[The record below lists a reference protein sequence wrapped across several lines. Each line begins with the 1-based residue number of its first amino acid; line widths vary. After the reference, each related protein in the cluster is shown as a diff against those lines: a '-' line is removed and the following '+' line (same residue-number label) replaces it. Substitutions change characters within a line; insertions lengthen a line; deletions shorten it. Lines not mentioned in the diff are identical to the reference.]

1 MTRHLSRRHFIQHL
15 GAGSGLAL
23 APHAR
28 GHLFRPRPRVAAIFT
43 EFRFRSHAY
52 DILENFFA
60 PYLFR
65 GQLHDPGVD
74 IVSFYADQFPSEDMA
89 RRAARDHGIP
99 LYKSIDKALCQG
111 GHQLD
116 VDAVL
121 LIGEHGDYPVN
132 ARGQKM
138 YPRKQFFDQCVE
150 VMQRS
155 GRFVPLFNDKHLSY
169 RWDWARQMYEVARAN
184 KMPLMAGSSVPLA
197 QRVPMISLPHRA
209 VVEEAVSIHGGGL
222 ESYDFHGLELL
233 QSLIE
238 ARRGGETG
246 VSQVEVL
253 RGEQLQQA
261 LESGRISRDLVQQA
275 MRAEIEGGFQRQ
287 PWPGRDASTVA
298 RPITPEMFFRINHG
312 LLLKYRDGT
321 RASVLSIA
329 DSSDRWNFSCRLQGE
344 STPLA
349 TSLYNGPWG
358 NRCLFKALSH
368 AIQQMFIHG
377 RPSYPVE
384 RTLLVSGILDAAMT
398 SHQEG
403 GQPVSTPEL
412 EFTYRPTRLDRFRE
426 NGESWK
432 VITIDSPQPPLFE
445 PGDARWL
452 ESTGR

>member
-1 MTRHLSRRHFIQHL
+1 MIRHLSRRHFIQHL

-28 GHLFRPRPRVAAIFT
+28 GSLFRPRPRVAAVFT

-253 RGEQLQQA
+253 HGEQLQQA
-261 LESGRISRDLVQQA
+261 LDSGRISRDLV
-275 MRAEIEGGFQRQ
+275 R
-287 PWPGRDASTVA
+287 
-298 RPITPEMFFRINHG
+298 
-312 LLLKYRDGT
+312 
-321 RASVLSIA
+321 
-329 DSSDRWNFSCRLQGE
+329 
-344 STPLA
+344 
-349 TSLYNGPWG
+349 
-358 NRCLFKALSH
+358 
-368 AIQQMFIHG
+368 
-377 RPSYPVE
+377 
-384 RTLLVSGILDAAMT
+384 
-398 SHQEG
+398 
-403 GQPVSTPEL
+403 
-412 EFTYRPTRLDRFRE
+412 
-426 NGESWK
+426 
-432 VITIDSPQPPLFE
+432 
-445 PGDARWL
+445 
-452 ESTGR
+452 

>member
-1 MTRHLSRRHFIQHL
+1 MTCELSRRRFVQQF
-15 GAGSGLAL
+15 GAISGIAL
-23 APHAR
+23 AGPASGNSVR
-28 GHLFRPRPRVAAIFT
+28 RRPRVAALFT

-52 DILENFFA
+52 DILENFFS

-74 IVSFYADQFPSEDMA
+74 IVSFYADQFPDQDMA
-89 RRAARDHGIP
+89 VKASRDHHVP
-99 LYKSIDKALCQG
+99 LYDSIDKALCQG
-111 GHQLD
+111 GTRLD

-121 LIGEHGDYPVN
+121 LIGEHGDYPIN

-150 VMQRS
+150 VMLRS
-155 GRFVPLFNDKHLSY
+155 GRFIPLFNDKHLSY
-169 RWDWARQMYEVARAN
+169 RWDWARQMYDVARQN

-197 QRVPMISLPHRA
+197 QRVPMITLPGRA
-209 VVEEAVSIHGGGL
+209 VVEEAISIHGGGL

-238 ARRGGETG
+238 SRKGGETG

-253 RGEQLQQA
+253 SGEEIQQA
-261 LESGRISRDLVQQA
+261 LDSGRISRELVNRAMQA
-275 MRAEIEGGFQRQ
+275 EVDAHFQRQ
-287 PWPGRDASTVA
+287 PWPGRDPSSVA
-298 RPITPEMFFRINHG
+298 RPITPDMFSRINHG

-329 DSSDRWNFSCRLQGE
+329 DSSDRWNFSCRLRGT
-344 STPLA
+344 STPLS

-368 AIQQMFIHG
+368 AIQQMFISG

-403 GQPVSTPEL
+403 GKPVLTPEL
-412 EFTYRPTRLDRFRE
+412 EFAYRPTRLDRFRE
-426 NGESWK
+426 NGDSWK
-432 VITIDSPQPPLFE
+432 VITVDSPQPPAFE
-445 PGDARWL
+445 PGDARWTTA
-452 ESTGR
+452 SGS